1 MAGWSAA
8 ELIGSL
14 MMRNLSIFRVVSSF
28 AVAIGIF
35 CGRSIAQTEPSTAP
49 AVDAMTQEDLPDSA
63 LRGDILGLVVF
74 DLKAGDK
81 TAWTNAALV
90 ISGGRPTTQPVSD
103 SAPMPM
109 GLDGALGPLFTMGAE
124 RLVYSVSVGNNKQ
137 NVMICIRLR
146 PGFSEDG
153 ALKWLHRNIR
163 TATKFDHDGP
173 WLVLRIN
180 ARNGSL
186 ISNAVDRPLSPQ
198 ADEIRQDLNCWGN
211 DVPVNAVYATGES
224 VRKQLMRG
232 GAPPPV
238 LLPLANLYFS
248 AKYIYIGA
256 KLGAHPQ
263 IEARWVAQDE
273 NGAEQVITTLQ
284 ILRTALKQP
293 NNALNLPPAFGTIL
307 DQFQPKQ
314 EGNIVRISL
323 NEKDLSNVFSAVIA
337 ASMSARNAPSAPQAQ
352 VQQEPVSTD
361 WKPIDPATD
370 SAMAQMR
377 LILAAIAEYD
387 QDHQAL
393 PASLDDLASANLL
406 PGPETLRDPRSSS
419 GKPFVYIKPAASRLA
434 DIPSRNTTGILFED
448 KEVQASEAG
457 LIGYA
462 DGHVADVQK
471 N

>member
-1 MAGWSAA
+1 
-8 ELIGSL
+8 
-14 MMRNLSIFRVVSSF
+14 MRNIFIRRI
-28 AVAIGIF
+28 AIGFVIAALFGIF
-35 CGRSIAQTEPSTAP
+35 SGRSIAQTEPSTAP
-49 AVDAMTQEDLPDSA
+49 AVDAMTQEDLPDVA
-63 LRGDILGLVVF
+63 LQGDLLGVAVF
-74 DLKAGDK
+74 DLKTGDK

-90 ISGGRPTTQPVSD
+90 ISGGRPTTQPMSD

-109 GLDGALGPLFTMGAE
+109 GLDGSLGPLFTMGAE

-137 NVMICIRLR
+137 EVTLCIRLR
-146 PGFSEDG
+146 PGFSEDA
-153 ALKWLHRNIR
+153 ALKWLHRNVR
-163 TATKFDHDGP
+163 TATKFDHDDS

-180 ARNGSL
+180 AGNGSV

-198 ADEIRQDLNCWGN
+198 ADEIRQDLNCWRD
-211 DVPVNAVYATGES
+211 DVPVKAVYVTSES

-248 AKYIYIGA
+248 AKYVYIGA

-263 IEARWVAQDE
+263 IEARWVAQDD
-273 NGAEQVITTLQ
+273 NGADQVITTLQ
-284 ILRTALKQP
+284 VLRTALKQP

-314 EGNIVRISL
+314 EGNIVRISMDQ
-323 NEKDLSNVFSAVIA
+323 KDLSNLFAAVIA
-337 ASMSARNAPSAPQAQ
+337 ASMNSRSVPQSQ
-352 VQQEPVSTD
+352 VQQQPVSTD

-377 LILAAIAEYD
+377 LILAAITEYD

-393 PASLDDLASANLL
+393 PASLDDLVSGNLL

-419 GKPFVYIKPAASRLA
+419 GKPFVYIKPAATRLA

-462 DGHVADVQK
+462 DGHVADSPK